1 MSNKDEPIRVCRKCL
16 LREMKES
23 EYFESLHAYIENLD
37 EDLKVP
43 SDVYEARLEK
53 CKACDQ
59 LLSGMCRKCGC
70 YVELRAILKK
80 SICPHTSPRWLAQP
94 EA

>member
-1 MSNKDEPIRVCRKCL
+1 MRYEDEPVRVCRRCL

-23 EYFESLHAYIENLD
+23 EYFESLHTYIENLD
-37 EDLKVP
+37 EDLKVLP
-43 SDVYEARLEK
+43 EIYEERLEL
-53 CKACDQ
+53 CKSCDH

-80 SICPHTSPRWLAQP
+80 SICPDLPSKWGAQ
-94 EA
+94 AD